1 MGAKVLLSQVN
12 QLRKIS
18 VRLEAVAE
26 KLPLLAAPIMVIAET
41 IRACAAF
48 LEVLVATRLGEKKA

>member
-12 QLRKIS
+12 QLRKVS
-18 VRLEAVAE
+18 ARLESVAG
-26 KLPLLAAPIMVIAET
+26 KLPLLTAPLMMIAET

-48 LEVLVATRLGEKKA
+48 LEVLVATRLRARKA